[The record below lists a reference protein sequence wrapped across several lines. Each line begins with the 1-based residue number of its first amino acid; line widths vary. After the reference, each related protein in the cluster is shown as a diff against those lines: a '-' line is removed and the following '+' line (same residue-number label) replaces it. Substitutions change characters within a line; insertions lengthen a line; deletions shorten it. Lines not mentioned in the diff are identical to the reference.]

1 LKTSVTT
8 GKTNAS
14 AKTSKAQSALTKTY
28 IVDTS
33 VILDDAA
40 NIFAL
45 SQEGSNKV
53 VIAETVLDEIDAKKS
68 GFGDINFQARE
79 FNRIMDEAI
88 VLGEDEENKDGHT
101 LRIVYVK
108 VGDSTFD
115 LVSKSSYKTLTSH
128 DAANI
133 INDRKILEIAACYE
147 GSEVVTNDIAMKL
160 RALSMGLKSQP
171 FKTNRIDDIEKL
183 EFVERIDIKVA
194 QKEFIESSSPS
205 DYGLELSHFTNI
217 EFVVEE
223 TGEHILAFYKPT
235 GFHIIDEDEIRKLVV
250 KPKNKEQLFFL
261 NMLIDPDVPIVV
273 CAGVTG
279 SGKNLLAMQ
288 GAVKSFQEESADE
301 VKYCRNTVT
310 AGDTAA
316 QLGFLKGD
324 ESTKLGVF
332 TYPLYDAISG
342 YMRIEMDD
350 RLKRSK
356 AADFMTNE
364 DFLKKYNI
372 EAININ
378 QMRGV
383 NLEGYLIFDE
393 WQNSSPAINK
403 LMLTRVV
410 DGSKVVILGDLHQ
423 IDHPHLTKYNNAL
436 AIMLKKAKTSNMIA
450 AVKLSKVVRGKIA
463 EFAENEL

>member
-1 LKTSVTT
+1 MENFL
-8 GKTNAS
+8 
-14 AKTSKAQSALTKTY
+14 KTY

-45 SQEGSNKV
+45 SQGGSNKV
-53 VIAETVLDEIDAKKS
+53 VIPETVLDEIDAKKS

-79 FNRIMDEAI
+79 FNRIMDEAV
-88 VLGEDEENKDGHT
+88 VLGEEDESRDGSS
-101 LRIVYVK
+101 LRIVRVQ
-108 VGDSTFD
+108 VGESVFD
-115 LVSKSSYKTLTSH
+115 LVSKSGYKTLLNH

-133 INDRKILEIAACYE
+133 VNDRKILEIGACYPE
-147 GSEVVTNDIAMKL
+147 CEVVTNDIAMKL

-183 EFVERIDIKVA
+183 EFVEKISIKQT
-194 QKEFIESSSPS
+194 QKEFIESSKPE
-205 DYGLELSHFTNI
+205 DYGLELSYFTNI
-217 EFVVEE
+217 EFIVEE

-288 GAVKSFQEESADE
+288 GAVKSFQEEQIDE

-310 AGDTAA
+310 AGDTAS

-332 TYPLYDAISG
+332 TYPLYDAVG
-342 YMRIEMDD
+342 AYMRIEMDD

-356 AADFMTNE
+356 SADFMTNE

-372 EAININ
+372 EAVNIN

-383 NLEGYLIFDE
+383 NLEGYLVFDE
-393 WQNSSPAINK
+393 WQNSSPAVNK

-436 AIMLKKAKTSNMIA
+436 AIMLKKAKSSNMIA
-450 AVKLSKVVRGKIA
+450 AIKLNKVVRGKIA
-463 EFAENEL
+463 EFAETEL

>member
-1 LKTSVTT
+1 M
-8 GKTNAS
+8 
-14 AKTSKAQSALTKTY
+14 KTY

-33 VILDDAA
+33 VILDDAS

-45 SQEGSNKV
+45 SQDGSNKV
-53 VIAETVLDEIDAKKS
+53 VIPETVLDEIDAKKS

-79 FNRIMDEAI
+79 FNRIMDEAV
-88 VLGEDEENKDGHT
+88 VLGEDDRVFESQNVRT
-101 LRIVYVK
+101 VK
-108 VGDSTFD
+108 VQVGECIFD
-115 LVSKSSYKTLTSH
+115 LVSKSAYKTLANH
-128 DAANI
+128 DAPNI
-133 INDRKILEIAACYE
+133 VNDRKILEIAACHE
-147 GSEVVTNDIAMKL
+147 DSEVVTNDIAMKL

-171 FKTNRIDDIEKL
+171 FKTNRISDIENL
-183 EFVERIDIKVA
+183 EFVEKINIKQA
-194 QKEFIESSSPS
+194 QKEFIDSAKPE
-205 DYGLELSHFTNI
+205 DFGLTLSHFTNV
-217 EFVVEE
+217 EFIVEE

-235 GFHIIDEDEIRKLVV
+235 GFHIIDEDEIRRLVV

-279 SGKNLLAMQ
+279 SGKNLLTMQ
-288 GAVKSFQEESADE
+288 GAVKSFQEESIDE

-324 ESTKLGVF
+324 EATKLGVF
-332 TYPLYDAISG
+332 TYPLYDAVSG

-383 NLEGYLIFDE
+383 NLEGYLVFDE

-410 DGSKVVILGDLHQ
+410 DGSKVIILGDLHQ

-450 AVKLSKVVRGKIA
+450 AIKLSKVVRGKIA
-463 EFAENEL
+463 EFAETEL

>member
-1 LKTSVTT
+1 M
-8 GKTNAS
+8 
-14 AKTSKAQSALTKTY
+14 KTY

-33 VILDDAA
+33 VILDDAS

-45 SQEGSNKV
+45 SQDGSNKV
-53 VIAETVLDEIDAKKS
+53 VIPETVLDEIDAKKS
-68 GFGDINFQARE
+68 GIGDINFQARE
-79 FNRIMDEAI
+79 FNRIMDEAV
-88 VLGEDEENKDGHT
+88 VLGEEDGSADGAN
-101 LRIVYVK
+101 LRTVHVK
-108 VGDSTFD
+108 VGDSAFD
-115 LVSKSSYKTLTSH
+115 LVSKSGYKTLANH
-128 DAANI
+128 DAPNI
-133 INDRKILEIAACYE
+133 VNDRKILEIAACYE
-147 GSEVVTNDIAMKL
+147 NSEVVTNDIAMKL
-160 RALSMGLKSQP
+160 RALSMGLQSQP

-183 EFVERIDIKVA
+183 EFVEQINIKLA
-194 QKEFIESSSPS
+194 QKEFIESSNPE
-205 DYGLELSHFTNI
+205 DYGLTLSHFTNI
-217 EFVVEE
+217 EFIVEE

-235 GFHIIDEDEIRKLVV
+235 GFHIIDEDEIRRLVV

-288 GAVKSFQEESADE
+288 GAVKSFQEEFSDE

-332 TYPLYDAISG
+332 TYPLYDAVSG
-342 YMRIEMDD
+342 FMRIEMDD
-350 RLKRSK
+350 KLKRSK
-356 AADFMTNE
+356 SADFMTNE

>member
-1 LKTSVTT
+1 
-8 GKTNAS
+8 
-14 AKTSKAQSALTKTY
+14 
-28 IVDTS
+28 
-33 VILDDAA
+33 
-40 NIFAL
+40 
-45 SQEGSNKV
+45 
-53 VIAETVLDEIDAKKS
+53 
-68 GFGDINFQARE
+68 
-79 FNRIMDEAI
+79 
-88 VLGEDEENKDGHT
+88 
-101 LRIVYVK
+101 
-108 VGDSTFD
+108 
-115 LVSKSSYKTLTSH
+115 
-128 DAANI
+128 
-133 INDRKILEIAACYE
+133 
-147 GSEVVTNDIAMKL
+147 
-160 RALSMGLKSQP
+160 MGLKSQP

-183 EFVERIDIKVA
+183 EFVEKISIKQT
-194 QKEFIESSSPS
+194 QKEFIESSKPE
-205 DYGLELSHFTNI
+205 DYGLELSYFTNI
-217 EFVVEE
+217 EFIVEE

-288 GAVKSFQEESADE
+288 GAVKSFQEEQIDE

-310 AGDTAA
+310 AGDTAS

-332 TYPLYDAISG
+332 TYPLYDAVG
-342 YMRIEMDD
+342 AYMRIEMDD

-356 AADFMTNE
+356 SADFMTNE

-372 EAININ
+372 EAVNIN

-383 NLEGYLIFDE
+383 NLEGYLVFDE
-393 WQNSSPAINK
+393 WQNSSPAVNK

-436 AIMLKKAKTSNMIA
+436 AIMLKKAKSSNMIA
-450 AVKLSKVVRGKIA
+450 AIKLNKVVRGKIA
-463 EFAENEL
+463 EFAETEL

>member
-1 LKTSVTT
+1 MENFL
-8 GKTNAS
+8 
-14 AKTSKAQSALTKTY
+14 KTY

-45 SQEGSNKV
+45 SQGGSNKV
-53 VIAETVLDEIDAKKS
+53 VIPETVLDEIDAKKS

-79 FNRIMDEAI
+79 FNRIMDEAV
-88 VLGEDEENKDGHT
+88 VLGEEDETRDGSS
-101 LRIVYVK
+101 LRIVRVQ
-108 VGDSTFD
+108 VGESVFD
-115 LVSKSSYKTLTSH
+115 LVSKIGYKTLLNH

-133 INDRKILEIAACYE
+133 INDRKILEIAACYVDC
-147 GSEVVTNDIAMKL
+147 EVVTNDIAMKL

-183 EFVERIDIKVA
+183 EFVEKISIKQT
-194 QKEFIESSSPS
+194 QKEFIESSKPE
-205 DYGLELSHFTNI
+205 DYGLELSYFTNI
-217 EFVVEE
+217 EFIVEE

-288 GAVKSFQEESADE
+288 GAVKSFQEEQIDE

-310 AGDTAA
+310 AGDTAS

-332 TYPLYDAISG
+332 TYPLYDAVGS

-356 AADFMTNE
+356 SADFMTNE

-372 EAININ
+372 EAVNIN

-383 NLEGYLIFDE
+383 NLEGYLVFDE
-393 WQNSSPAINK
+393 WQNSSPAVNK

-436 AIMLKKAKTSNMIA
+436 AIMLKKAKSSNMIA
-450 AVKLSKVVRGKIA
+450 AIKLNKVVRGKIA
-463 EFAENEL
+463 EFAETEL

>member
-1 LKTSVTT
+1 M
-8 GKTNAS
+8 
-14 AKTSKAQSALTKTY
+14 KTY

-53 VIAETVLDEIDAKKS
+53 VIPETVLDEIDAKKS

-79 FNRIMDEAI
+79 FNRIMDEAV
-88 VLGEDEENKDGHT
+88 VLGESEEASKDGQT

-108 VGDSTFD
+108 VGDCTFD
-115 LVSKSSYKTLTSH
+115 LVSKSSYKTLINH
-128 DAANI
+128 DAPNI
-133 INDRKILEIAACYE
+133 INDRKILEIASHYE
-147 GSEVVTNDIAMKL
+147 ESEVVTNDIAMKL

-183 EFVERIDIKVA
+183 EFIERIDIKLA
-194 QKEFIESSSPS
+194 QKEFIESSNPS

-301 VKYCRNTVT
+301 IKYCRNTVT

-324 ESTKLGVF
+324 EAAKLGVF

-356 AADFMTNE
+356 AA
-364 DFLKKYNI
+364 
-372 EAININ
+372 
-378 QMRGV
+378 
-383 NLEGYLIFDE
+383 
-393 WQNSSPAINK
+393 
-403 LMLTRVV
+403 
-410 DGSKVVILGDLHQ
+410 
-423 IDHPHLTKYNNAL
+423 
-436 AIMLKKAKTSNMIA
+436 
-450 AVKLSKVVRGKIA
+450 
-463 EFAENEL
+463 

>member
-1 LKTSVTT
+1 M
-8 GKTNAS
+8 
-14 AKTSKAQSALTKTY
+14 KTY

-53 VIAETVLDEIDAKKS
+53 VIPETVLDEIDAKKS

-79 FNRIMDEAI
+79 FNRIMDEAV
-88 VLGEDEENKDGHT
+88 VLGESEEASKDGQT

-108 VGDSTFD
+108 VGDCTFD
-115 LVSKSSYKTLTSH
+115 LVSKSSYKTLINH
-128 DAANI
+128 DAPNI
-133 INDRKILEIAACYE
+133 INDRKILEIASHYE
-147 GSEVVTNDIAMKL
+147 ESEVVTNDIAMKL

-183 EFVERIDIKVA
+183 EFIERIDIKLA
-194 QKEFIESSSPS
+194 QKEFIESSNPS
-205 DYGLELSHFTNI
+205 DYELELSHFTNI

-288 GAVKSFQEESADE
+288 GAVKSFQEELVDE
-301 VKYCRNTVT
+301 IKYCRNTVT
-310 AGDTAA
+310 AGDTVA

-324 ESTKLGVF
+324 EAAKLGVF

-383 NLEGYLIFDE
+383 NLEGYLVFDE

-410 DGSKVVILGDLHQ
+410 EGSKVIILGDLHQ

-463 EFAENEL
+463 EFAETEL